1 MYNLNKIITF
11 SCVTQTRLSSLHCT
25 LYVNSFYLFTVARR
39 AVTKM
44 YEQDF
49 GTLQCTRIMMTLS
62 LTVSEIYAF
71 IKINIW
77 KDQHSYVVSD
87 YFELKLTGIVIKYN
101 Y

>member
-49 GTLQCTRIMMTLS
+49 GTLQCTRIMMTL
-62 LTVSEIYAF
+62 YAF

-87 YFELKLTGIVIKYN
+87 YFELKLTGIIIKYN

>member
-1 MYNLNKIITF
+1 M
-11 SCVTQTRLSSLHCT
+11 
-25 LYVNSFYLFTVARR
+25 ARR

-49 GTLQCTRIMMTLS
+49 GTLQCTRIMMTL
-62 LTVSEIYAF
+62 YAF